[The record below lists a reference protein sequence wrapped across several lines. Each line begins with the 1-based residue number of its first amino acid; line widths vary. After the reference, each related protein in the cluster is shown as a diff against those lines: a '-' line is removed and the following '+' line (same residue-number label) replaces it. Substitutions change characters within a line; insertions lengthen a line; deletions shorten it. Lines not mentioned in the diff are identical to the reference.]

1 MKKVLIMA
9 ANGQISRL
17 VEERVLT
24 EPEFSDVELT
34 LFLRDKKRLAALE
47 DNDRVTLIE
56 GSLNNY
62 ADVKQAILGQN
73 LVFVGVVDHTS
84 DNHQTKY
91 VIEAL
96 KETGVKRGVFTNILG
111 IYDEVLGEF
120 GRWNKEMVAPGLESA
135 EISDK
140 LLARSG
146 LDYTT
151 LRLPWLNDRE
161 VAYEIT
167 HKDETYLGVSGSRK
181 SIADVVLRI
190 IADPKFLVNDSVGIA
205 DPKTEGSDR
214 PVY

>member
-120 GRWNKEMVAPGLESA
+120 R
-135 EISDK
+135 
-140 LLARSG
+140 R
-146 LDYTT
+146 
-151 LRLPWLNDRE
+151 
-161 VAYEIT
+161 
-167 HKDETYLGVSGSRK
+167 
-181 SIADVVLRI
+181 
-190 IADPKFLVNDSVGIA
+190 
-205 DPKTEGSDR
+205 
-214 PVY
+214 

>member
-1 MKKVLIMA
+1 MLKSKMREVFGWQKRYFNMGKRGNRKMKKVLIMA

-120 GRWNKEMVAPGLESA
+120 GR
-135 EISDK
+135 
-140 LLARSG
+140 
-146 LDYTT
+146 
-151 LRLPWLNDRE
+151 
-161 VAYEIT
+161 
-167 HKDETYLGVSGSRK
+167 
-181 SIADVVLRI
+181 
-190 IADPKFLVNDSVGIA
+190 
-205 DPKTEGSDR
+205 
-214 PVY
+214 